1 MTTVDDNN
9 QNEIIDYMK
18 GRLKQSIGVYIRKKQ
33 NNIELPQMAWFSK
46 HHSKWGQNGTVINRA
61 TLLYT

>member
-33 NNIELPQMAWFSK
+33 NNIELPQMAWFS
-46 HHSKWGQNGTVINRA
+46 
-61 TLLYT
+61 